1 MGVLEKMVAGD
12 IASRL
17 PQKTAGEI
25 SKAEISLPTPPNA
38 RCEKCGSVQFW
49 LDAYKN
55 WNCGG
60 CTPPRVPALMREVRT
75 IDPTAESAERIMVD
89 GQEWIRR
96 QDCQGRWGWERA
108 DLPEKN
114 RWWARW
120 DFEDLPLGEFL
131 FCKKP
136 DQKPVLQKGGATIST
151 PRRG

>member
-1 MGVLEKMVAGD
+1 MGIFDQILEND
-12 IASRL
+12 ISARL
-17 PQKTAGEI
+17 KNSSPKKTAEN
-25 SKAEISLPTPPNA
+25 SSLPTSPNA

-60 CTPPRVPALMREVRT
+60 CTPPRVPAMMREVYT
-75 IDPTAESAERIMVD
+75 IDPTAENAERITVD

-108 DLPEKN
+108 DLSEKN

-131 FCKKP
+131 FCRKS
-136 DQKPVLQKGGATIST
+136 DQKTSF
-151 PRRG
+151 